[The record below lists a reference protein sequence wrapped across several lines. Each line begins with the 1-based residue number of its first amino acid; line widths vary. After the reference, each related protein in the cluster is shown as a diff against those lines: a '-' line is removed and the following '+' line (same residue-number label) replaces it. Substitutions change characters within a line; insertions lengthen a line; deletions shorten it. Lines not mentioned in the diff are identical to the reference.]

1 MAAHT
6 AVWSPIT
13 YIAGA
18 AAKAAHTR
26 SAADNAGAGL
36 ARGFCT
42 VYIDCIR
49 FALGDV
55 RRAERDIRKALRSHG
70 GNERV
75 AVRALHFYGV
85 TRAAGAADADRVLFG
100 IRCGG
105 LQHAG
110 AACAEHNAAIDG
122 KHAVAVKCAVTV
134 TGGAAD
140 VHRTAVNRK
149 RTVGIE
155 PVAGGVYDERAA
167 VDGERICTRG
177 AEAAVNGTACG
188 IQTVVACG
196 DINRTAVDGEVDGFK
211 ALSGLFHHDGA
222 VLDRKGVICVQAVVA
237 GLYGDTAA

>member
-1 MAAHT
+1 MLPGICGG
-6 AVWSPIT
+6 VPPLPFGGVMPLSPLGISGGVVPSLLPFGIWPPIPPFGALT
-13 YIAGA
+13 THIAGA
-18 AAKAAHTR
+18 AAEAAHTR

-55 RRAERDIRKALRSHG
+55 RRAEHDIRKVLRSHG

-110 AACAEHNAAIDG
+110 AACAKLPAPLM
-122 KHAVAVKCAVTV
+122 
-134 TGGAAD
+134 
-140 VHRTAVNRK
+140 VN
-149 RTVGIE
+149 TPSQSNVPSPSPVG
-155 PVAGGVYDERAA
+155 PLTRVYR
-167 VDGERICTRG
+167 R
-177 AEAAVNGTACG
+177 
-188 IQTVVACG
+188 
-196 DINRTAVDGEVDGFK
+196 
-211 ALSGLFHHDGA
+211 
-222 VLDRKGVICVQAVVA
+222 
-237 GLYGDTAA
+237 